1 MQAGGSQL
9 IARDLVGG
17 ALILLVAGLL
27 VGAWWSMRT
36 NRPMRCLGMIVAIA
50 FFVRAFA
57 ACDTHL
63 HDWDERYH
71 ALVAKSLYQHP
82 FTPMLYEVPLLD
94 YDYREWISNHIWV
107 HKEPL
112 SLWLMTTSI
121 ALLGAHEFA
130 VRLPSVLAMSI
141 MVGCTF
147 LMARRLAGDR
157 AGFAAGVLVA
167 LHGELIELASGRTAT
182 DHPDALFISLIG
194 IGGYLAVRLR
204 DDYSWRAAVTIG
216 AVAGLAGLAKSPVGF
231 LVILLW
237 FVQAD
242 ISQYRTQWRSWFVAA
257 TVAGVTTLAV
267 YLPWNVY
274 TSWAFPLESAWEK
287 QYTIRHMNE
296 VLEGHDAPLFY
307 FFHQIPVVYGPA
319 AVAMLLWFAYRC
331 VRDRLSPTHRL
342 LALWFAV
349 PYTLFTI
356 AVTKMDAYPLIAAPA
371 VVTIIAMGFDRL
383 CQIIGEPVRWRQA
396 AATVCVAA
404 MLIVPLNLAYGSVRP
419 LGNKGWGQPW
429 AESMRS
435 LGPAFATQKSVVFNV
450 KRYIELMFYTTAIAY
465 PHIPSEE
472 QLQSVTQQGYRVF
485 VIDSPDVPAS
495 LRDRAEITILPAE
508 TIAAEQY

>member
-1 MQAGGSQL
+1 M
-9 IARDLVGG
+9 IERDLVGG
-17 ALILLVAGLL
+17 ALMLLVAILL
-27 VGAWWSMRT
+27 VGAWWSMQAGK
-36 NRPMRCLGMIVAIA
+36 PMRCMGMIVAVA
-50 FFVRAFA
+50 FLVRAFA

-71 ALVAKSLYQHP
+71 ALVAKSFYQHP
-82 FTPMLYEVPLLD
+82 LKPMLYEVPLLD

-130 VRLPSVLAMSI
+130 VRLPSVLVMSI

-147 LMARRLAGDR
+147 LMARRLGGDR
-157 AGFAAGVLVA
+157 VGFAAGVLVA

-194 IGGYLAVRLR
+194 IGGYFAVRLR
-204 DDYSWRAAVTIG
+204 DDYSWRAAATIG
-216 AVAGLAGLAKSPVGF
+216 AIAGLAGLAKSPVGF

-237 FVQAD
+237 LVQAD
-242 ISQYRTQWRSWFVAA
+242 ISHYRTQWRQWFVAA
-257 TVAGVTTLAV
+257 TIAGVTTLAV
-267 YLPWNVY
+267 YLPWNLY
-274 TSWAFPLESAWEK
+274 IARAFPLENAWEK
-287 QYTIRHMNE
+287 QYTLRHMTE
-296 VLEGHDAPLFY
+296 VLEGHDSPLFY

-383 CQIIGEPVRWRQA
+383 CTIIGEPVLWRRA
-396 AATVCVAA
+396 AALVCVAV
-404 MLIVPLNLAYGSVRP
+404 MVIVPLNLAYASVRP
-419 LGNKGWGQPW
+419 VGNTGWGQPW
-429 AESMRS
+429 ADSMRS
-435 LGPAFATQKSVVFNV
+435 LRPDFAQQKSVVFNV

-465 PHIPSEE
+465 PQIPSED
-472 QLQSVTQQGYRVF
+472 QLRSVTQQGYRVF
-485 VIDSPDVPAS
+485 VIDSPDVPAW
-495 LRDRAEITILPAE
+495 LRDRAEITILPGDC
-508 TIAAEQY
+508 IAAERE